1 MPHPAI
7 ASALLLMATSGA
19 PTFVQNVAIFEA
31 APITETLSVTAFGI
45 IKDSRCGD
53 SYFCTRD
60 NQLVVA
66 AIITDGDLRRSIERF
81 GPEVFHKCAGDMMT
95 LNPRSIES
103 GTRTSDAI
111 ELMEE
116 QSITALLVRR
126 CGELIGVLKK

>member
-53 SYFCTRD
+53 SYICTRD
-60 NQLVVA
+60 NQVLVA
-66 AIITDGDLRRSIERF
+66 AIITDGDDQR
-81 GPEVFHKCAGDMMT
+81 EVSLEMGKPMAVNGGTLTLTSAGT
-95 LNPRSIES
+95 PATGR
-103 GTRTSDAI
+103 GAI
-111 ELMEE
+111 H
-116 QSITALLVRR
+116 
-126 CGELIGVLKK
+126 LKKYALGFTFNPSR